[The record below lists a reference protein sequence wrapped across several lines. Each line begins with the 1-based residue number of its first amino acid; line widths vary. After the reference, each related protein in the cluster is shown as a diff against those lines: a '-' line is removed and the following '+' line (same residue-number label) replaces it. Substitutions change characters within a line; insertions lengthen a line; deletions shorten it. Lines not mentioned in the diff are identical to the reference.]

1 MEKLQKSMSGY
12 IKAISKRNEGED
24 KEKTLPVGRLGG
36 SMISHGEDFEEN
48 SEFGQ
53 CLTGESMEI
62 YVTMTKLL
70 TTTQVSVVPMNAL
83 PAYRRRMLSVQPR
96 AGSRHWNDPWFK

>member
-1 MEKLQKSMSGY
+1 MSGY
-12 IKAISKRNEGED
+12 IKTMSKRNEGED

-53 CLTGESMEI
+53 CLTGESRERHVPLI
-62 YVTMTKLL
+62 TLLTMTQDL
-70 TTTQVSVVPMNAL
+70 VVPTNVL
-83 PAYRRRMLSVQPR
+83 PAYRRRMFSVQPR
-96 AGSRHWNDPWFK
+96 AGSSHWNDP